1 MSAQNNWIFT
11 TIGDLCSLVTGKTP
25 STKDLDNFG
34 GGIPFAKPGDLDK
47 TLLLKQTEET
57 LTQKGLF
64 KVPTLPPNTI
74 LVSCIGNL
82 GKKAILAQ
90 TGSCNQQI
98 NAILP
103 SPYIDSKFIYYYIDI
118 IKEWMIQHASATTV
132 TILNKSKFQEA
143 PIPVPPLAEQKRIV
157 KKIEELFAVIDKNI
171 QKLEHTQQALI
182 QYRQSVLNS
191 YLNTHKGNPTTLGE
205 IISPRRERV
214 TYNGD
219 NGNIPFIGLDC
230 IAPNALAPFKVN
242 SLQDTK
248 STCFMFYKNDVLY
261 GRMRSYLNKVFKAE
275 INGAASA
282 EFIVFPSNTQ
292 ILPDY
297 LKYTLH
303 QQKFVEFATRNS
315 SGDRPRVK
323 FEEDLSTFSLILPSL
338 PEQKAIVEKIEK
350 AFACADKAQA
360 AISAA
365 LEQAKLLKQ
374 SILKRAF
381 EGRLVPQD
389 PNDKPV
395 DLTQLTP
402 KGKTK

>member
-11 TIGDLCSLVTGKTP
+11 TIGNLCSLVTGKTP

-157 KKIEELFAVIDKNI
+157 KKIEELFAVIDKN
-171 QKLEHTQQALI
+171 KLQIDGKTDDVKSLEPLSAKLRAFGWDVAEVDGHDEDELESAFKKARTS
-182 QYRQSVLNS
+182 SVPFAIIA
-191 YLNTHKGNPTTLGE
+191 NTIKGKGVSFMESNVNWHGK
-205 IISPRRERV
+205 
-214 TYNGD
+214 
-219 NGNIPFIGLDC
+219 
-230 IAPNALAPFKVN
+230 APN
-242 SLQDTK
+242 D
-248 STCFMFYKNDVLY
+248 D
-261 GRMRSYLNKVFKAE
+261 E
-275 INGAASA
+275 
-282 EFIVFPSNTQ
+282 
-292 ILPDY
+292 
-297 LKYTLH
+297 LKL
-303 QQKFVEFATRNS
+303 
-315 SGDRPRVK
+315 
-323 FEEDLSTFSLILPSL
+323 
-338 PEQKAIVEKIEK
+338 
-350 AFACADKAQA
+350 
-360 AISAA
+360 A
-365 LEQAKLLKQ
+365 LEELDA
-374 SILKRAF
+374 
-381 EGRLVPQD
+381 
-389 PNDKPV
+389 
-395 DLTQLTP
+395 
-402 KGKTK
+402 